1 MGCIVLLK
9 LPTKFLEQ
17 TIHYTHEIHFTIQ
30 ELPLVPSGPLGPHIG
45 RGNYFSLG
53 FGHGLVH

>member
-30 ELPLVPSGPLGPHIG
+30 ELPLVPAGPLGPQAKG
-45 RGNYFSLG
+45 PWAPGAFGSL
-53 FGHGLVH
+53 